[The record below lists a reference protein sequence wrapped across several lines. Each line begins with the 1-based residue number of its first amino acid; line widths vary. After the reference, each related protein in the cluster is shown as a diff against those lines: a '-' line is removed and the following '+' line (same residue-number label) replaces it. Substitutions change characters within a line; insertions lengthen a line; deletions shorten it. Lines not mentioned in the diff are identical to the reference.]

1 MGRKVHPFGF
11 RLGYIKDWRS
21 KWYAADRKVY
31 TDQLVEDRKIRL
43 LIAKEVGHAGISD
56 TRIERFPKQ
65 VTVYIHTAKPGIIIG
80 RKGASVNQLRKH
92 LEDLTQKKIKL
103 EVLEVDK
110 PESDA
115 VLVAES
121 IANQLEKRISH
132 KRAMK
137 QAMTRAMRGGAQ
149 GIKITAGGRLAGSEM
164 ARRELVKDGRVP
176 LNTLRADIDFARREA
191 NTTFGKIGI
200 KVWIYRGDVMPEER
214 AAQIKKQ
221 IESAAKQAEAS
232 QNEQSGG

>member
-21 KWYAADRKVY
+21 KWYASDRKAY
-31 TDQLVEDRKIRL
+31 TDQLAEDRKVRK

-56 TRIERFPKQ
+56 IRIERFPKQ
-65 VTVYIHTAKPGIIIG
+65 VTIYIHTAKPGIIIG

-176 LNTLRADIDFARREA
+176 LNTMRADIDFARREA
-191 NTTFGKIGI
+191 NTTYGKIGI
-200 KVWIYRGDVMPEER
+200 KVWIYRGEVMPEER
-214 AAQIKKQ
+214 AKQIQKQ
-221 IESAAKQAEAS
+221 IETAVQQAEGGER
-232 QNEQSGG
+232 EQPA

>member
-21 KWYAADRKVY
+21 KWYASDRKTY
-31 TDQLVEDRKIRL
+31 TDQLVEDRKIRY

-56 TRIERFPKQ
+56 VRIERFPKQ
-65 VTVYIHTAKPGIIIG
+65 VTIYIHTAKPGIIIG

-92 LEDLTQKKIKL
+92 LEELTQKKIKL

-191 NTTFGKIGI
+191 NTTYGKIGI

-214 AAQIKKQ
+214 AAQIQKQ
-221 IESAAKQAEAS
+221 IESASQQAEGS
-232 QNEQSGG
+232 QNEQPA